1 MWRWEGGGE
10 VWRWGGVSVARRGG
24 GCHCRAPE
32 RRRWMPR
39 AGEGEVSE
47 EEVDVARRGGGD
59 ECGAAVRGR

>member
-1 MWRWEGGGE
+1 M
-10 VWRWGGVSVARRGG
+10 S
-24 GCHCRAPE
+24 
-32 RRRWMPR
+32 R